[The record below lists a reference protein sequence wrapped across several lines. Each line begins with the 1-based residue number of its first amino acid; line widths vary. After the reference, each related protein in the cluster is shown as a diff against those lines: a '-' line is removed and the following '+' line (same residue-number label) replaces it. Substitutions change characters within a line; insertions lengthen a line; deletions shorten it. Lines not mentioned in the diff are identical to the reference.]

1 MDKLTVLRLA
11 VQHIRSLRGCVTNSY
26 SVYKPSVL
34 NDNEIKQLVRNTFS
48 NDFHLA
54 AFCFTPN
61 CSRKIG
67 VFEMSLSFVS
77 KAAMCKM
84 LQG

>member
-48 NDFHLA
+48 RL
-54 AFCFTPN
+54 N
-61 CSRKIG
+61 CSTSVTNLIRIG
-67 VFEMSLSFVS
+67 ITIEKSDSIVVILSIFCS
-77 KAAMCKM
+77 AR
-84 LQG
+84 L